1 MAIDKSL
8 YAAPLG
14 MDKDALN
21 EEPIEIEIED
31 PESVKIGIG
40 GLELGLGF
48 ERGLGRDLGL
58 GCRGGREHGAGRDR
72 HAGRRLDHPPGGLLR
87 QLRAETHAG
96 RHQPRRAAGDQH
108 EHGDRHACR
117 GGPA

>member
-40 GLELGLGF
+40 GL
-48 ERGLGRDLGL
+48 DLIL
-58 GCRGGREHGAGRDR
+58 E
-72 HAGRRLDHPPGGLLR
+72 PG
-87 QLRAETHAG
+87 
-96 RHQPRRAAGDQH
+96 
-108 EHGDRHACR
+108 
-117 GGPA
+117 